1 MFYLCVKINDSS
13 NRHKMT
19 HKSEIIK
26 LIIEGIQERK
36 GKKIAVVDLSH
47 IEGSAA
53 NTFIICQG
61 SSPTQVDAIADSVR
75 EYVQE
80 HCGAK
85 PYNYDGYQNSQWIV
99 IDYGDVFVHIFLPDV
114 REHYNLEEL
123 LSDAPI
129 TEIPDLD

>member
-1 MFYLCVKINDSS
+1 
-13 NRHKMT
+13 MT

-99 IDYGDVFVHIFLPDV
+99 ISSYPTSGNIIISRNYGATPQSQKFRI
-114 REHYNLEEL
+114 
-123 LSDAPI
+123 
-129 TEIPDLD
+129 